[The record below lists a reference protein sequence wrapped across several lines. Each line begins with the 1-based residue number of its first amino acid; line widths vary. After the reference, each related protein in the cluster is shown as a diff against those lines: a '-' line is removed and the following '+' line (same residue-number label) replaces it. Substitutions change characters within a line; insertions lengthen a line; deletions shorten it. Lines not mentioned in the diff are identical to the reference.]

1 MKGKNKQLM
10 LDLRESRDELGFFFI
25 EKKKDS
31 HRKAKK
37 GKDAEPT
44 VDSIFQRILRLRVSE
59 EERRLGEGV

>member
-1 MKGKNKQLM
+1 MSW
-10 LDLRESRDELGFFFI
+10 DFFFI